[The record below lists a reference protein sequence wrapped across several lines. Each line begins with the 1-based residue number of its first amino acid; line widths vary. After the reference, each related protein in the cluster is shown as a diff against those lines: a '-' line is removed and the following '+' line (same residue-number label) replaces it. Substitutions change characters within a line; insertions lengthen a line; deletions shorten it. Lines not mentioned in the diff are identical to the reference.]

1 MKTAKEVD
9 QTLAFAA
16 KIASKYGHAY
26 ISTEHFLL
34 AILQTDF
41 AKD

>member
-9 QTLAFAA
+9 KCLENAG
-16 KIASKYGHAY
+16 KIAEKYGHAY

-34 AILQTDF
+34 AILQSL
-41 AKD
+41 